1 MRNRVTVSCTVA
13 GGAAKAT
20 AIAGSDGRNMS
31 MESAP
36 RPTTAV
42 SRNSTRTW
50 LIYPTWGLR
59 GRLSRAP
66 ARKGASPMRILA
78 MLKGAIL
85 LGPILL
91 GAVSLMVAAGAAPA
105 AAQGTIKIG
114 FLSPLSG
121 AIAQAGKD
129 MYSGCELYW
138 QEHGMQIAGRK
149 LEVILEDTEGQPAT
163 AVAKLRKLIDS
174 DRVNLLAGVILSNV
188 AYALVLPIE
197 AAGIPTIYPINS
209 ADDLTQRKRPK
220 WLVRTGFSA
229 GGNMHPFGE
238 YAAKTLKYR
247 KVVTIGL
254 DYAFGWET
262 VGGFHKS
269 FEDNGGQVIQK
280 IWVPLN
286 VQDYAP
292 YVSQIRKDAD
302 AVFVVALG
310 RWSVL
315 FAKEWS
321 TSALRGRV
329 PLIAGGTYNDEHVL
343 SQLGDEAIGVI
354 SAHHY
359 SAALDTPA
367 NRTFRAAFEKAYSR
381 PPSFY
386 SENCY
391 TGARVIEEA
400 VKAVGGRVE
409 DRAALMAALRRVEIK
424 DAPRGPVK
432 IDEYGNPT
440 QNIYIRKV
448 EKVGAVLQNTI
459 IHTYPAVS
467 QFWTYDPQKFLEQ
480 PVYSREFP

>member
-1 MRNRVTVSCTVA
+1 MRIVRLGLVTASLLALVA
-13 GGAAKAT
+13 G
-20 AIAGSDGRNMS
+20 
-31 MESAP
+31 E
-36 RPTTAV
+36 
-42 SRNSTRTW
+42 
-50 LIYPTWGLR
+50 
-59 GRLSRAP
+59 
-66 ARKGASPMRILA
+66 
-78 MLKGAIL
+78 
-85 LGPILL
+85 
-91 GAVSLMVAAGAAPA
+91 A
-105 AAQGTIKIG
+105 AAQGPIRIG

-121 AIAQAGKD
+121 AIAAAGKD

-138 QEHGMQIAGRK
+138 QETGWQAGGRK
-149 LEVILEDTEGQPAT
+149 LEVTLEDNEGLPAAALT
-163 AVAKLRKLIDS
+163 KARKLVEN
-174 DRVNLLAGVILSNV
+174 DRVHMLAGVILSNV
-188 AYALVLPIE
+188 AYALVPYIE
-197 AAGIPTIYPINS
+197 AQGIPTIYPINS

-220 WLVRTGFSA
+220 WLIRTGFSA

-238 YAAKTLKYR
+238 YAARTLGYR
-247 KVVTIGL
+247 KIVTIGL

-286 VQDYAP
+286 VQDFAP

-315 FAKEWS
+315 FSKQYADSGLK
-321 TSALRGRV
+321 GRI

-386 SENCY
+386 SENY
-391 TGARVIEEA
+391 
-400 VKAVGGRVE
+400 
-409 DRAALMAALRRVEIK
+409 
-424 DAPRGPVK
+424 
-432 IDEYGNPT
+432 
-440 QNIYIRKV
+440 
-448 EKVGAVLQNTI
+448 
-459 IHTYPAVS
+459 
-467 QFWTYDPQKFLEQ
+467 
-480 PVYSREFP
+480 

>member
-1 MRNRVTVSCTVA
+1 MRVA
-13 GGAAKAT
+13 
-20 AIAGSDGRNMS
+20 AI
-31 MESAP
+31 
-36 RPTTAV
+36 
-42 SRNSTRTW
+42 
-50 LIYPTWGLR
+50 
-59 GRLSRAP
+59 
-66 ARKGASPMRILA
+66 
-78 MLKGAIL
+78 LKGAL
-85 LGPILL
+85 LM
-91 GAVSLMVAAGAAPA
+91 GAVSLVVGAWPAPST
-105 AAQGTIKIG
+105 AQAPIKIG
-114 FLSPLSG
+114 FLSPISG

-138 QEHGMQIAGRK
+138 QEHGMQVAGRK
-149 LEVILEDTEGQPAT
+149 LEVVLEDTEGQPAT

-174 DRVNLLAGVILSNV
+174 DHVNLLAGVILSNV
-188 AYALVLPIE
+188 AYALVPPIE

-238 YAAKTLKYR
+238 YAAKTLKYK

-269 FEDNGGQVIQK
+269 FEDNGGQIIQK

-286 VQDYAP
+286 IQDYAP
-292 YVSQIRKDAD
+292 YLAQVKRDAD

-315 FAKEWS
+315 FSKQYADSGLK
-321 TSALRGRV
+321 GRI
-329 PLIAGGTYNDEHVL
+329 PLIAGGTYSDEHVL

-424 DAPRGPVK
+424 DAPRGPIK
-432 IDEYGNPT
+432 IDAYGNPT

-448 EKVGAVLQNTI
+448 EKVGGVLQNTV

-480 PVYSREFP
+480 PVYSREFPPCRHC